1 MLDDVIDF
9 GDDMAFPFA
18 VFVGVRNDFCD
29 AERVGVEGCLG
40 DETIGEGD
48 SEKTGHPSGESE
60 EEEVPV
66 EASRFA
72 ERELGALGNQ
82 G

>member
-1 MLDDVIDF
+1 MFDDVVDF
-9 GDDMAFPFA
+9 SNDMAFALAF
-18 VFVGVRNDFCD
+18 FIGVRNDFCD
-29 AERVGVEGCLG
+29 TERVGMEGCLRY
-40 DETIGEGD
+40 EAIREGD
-48 SEKTGHPSGESE
+48 SEKTGDASGEAE
-60 EEEVPV
+60 EEEIPV